1 MYWTRAR
8 VYMGGFRAETMPVF
22 GLAPWLQQRGTMID
36 ETTPVLSTGDSEA
49 AGTEPSVDESPAPPI
64 AFTKQLIDLERS
76 PCKPLF
82 GDTEVAV
89 EAAALKELLAKDSAA
104 EVQAEAPGL
113 EEDFR
118 RIQWWQRMRVPGMNC
133 STTSFPSFLLNMSDP
148 GWLNTMNGALT
159 PEEGRLLRPL
169 PKWAYVKSIM
179 PSLVGKSVLEIGCNN
194 GFFSFAFADE
204 LDARTV
210 LGIDVYPGFIAGAQ
224 WLNSRRQDKRIE
236 FDVADVMLD
245 LTIPRHDVVFMSEVH
260 GHFVDP
266 FFGILRAINLAK
278 ETLVLDGAA
287 GNAAGLEIDLAAG
300 VNPETGGFTYHA
312 WLLSD
317 GLMMSYLFL
326 CGVEPERVTRYVA
339 PWQTH
344 ICYVIDTTN
353 VEEFRRKN
361 DFNHCNTSFINMKMT
376 TGPRT

>member
-1 MYWTRAR
+1 
-8 VYMGGFRAETMPVF
+8 
-22 GLAPWLQQRGTMID
+22 MID
-36 ETTPVLSTGDSEA
+36 ETTQVLSTGDSEA
-49 AGTEPSVDESPAPPI
+49 TGTEPSVDASPAPP
-64 AFTKQLIDLERS
+64 AGFTKQLVDLARS

-82 GDTEVAV
+82 GDTDVAA
-89 EAAALKELLAKDSAA
+89 EAAALRVQLTYDSAA
-104 EVQAEAPGL
+104 EVQAEAAGL

-118 RIQWWQRMRVPGMNC
+118 RIQWWQRIRVPGMHC
-133 STTSFPSFLLNMSDP
+133 STTSFPSFLLDMSDP
-148 GWLNTMNGALT
+148 GWLNTLNGALS

-169 PKWAYVKSIM
+169 PKWAYVRSIM
-179 PSLVGKSVLEIGCNN
+179 PHLVGKSVLEVGCNN

-204 LDARTV
+204 LGARSV
-210 LGIDVYPGFIAGAQ
+210 LGIDVYPGFVAGAQ
-224 WLNSRRQDKRIE
+224 WLLRRRQDKRVE
-236 FDVADVMLD
+236 FKVADVMLD
-245 LTIPRHDVVFMSEVH
+245 MTIPRHDVVFMSEVH

-266 FFGILRAINLAK
+266 FLGILRAINLAK

-287 GNAAGLEIDLAAG
+287 GNAAGLEIDLSAG
-300 VNPETGGFTYHA
+300 VDPDSGSFTYHA

-317 GLMMSYLFL
+317 GLMMAYLYL

-361 DFNHCNTSFINMKMT
+361 DFNPCNTSFLGMKMA
-376 TGPRT
+376 TGPMTWIGPHLERWVTAARRMWQWRPWQR